1 MKKAEHA
8 GFGKKFMDR
17 VKKLF
22 SRKRNVVIA
31 VVIGVLILLCA
42 VGPLVVRALQPKTS
56 FQTVIVTKGDLQA
69 IVGATGTVSASQTA
83 VLNWQTSGRIATINV
98 RIGDSIEAEDILSSL
113 APESLPQNII
123 LARADLVTTE
133 RNLDNLLNSNL
144 PAAQA
149 YQALLAAQT
158 AYNTAKNRIRSTDW
172 VRGGSDQIDTAFA
185 NLILAQK
192 AYDGAVSFY
201 NMFSNKSDQDE
212 NKAAALSN
220 LSAAQKRL
228 DTAKANY
235 DWLTGKWDNQEVDVS
250 AADFAVAKAKL
261 EDAQRE
267 YDRLKDGPD
276 ALDIEAAQ
284 ARVDAIKATLAMA
297 NLSAPF
303 DATVTESL
311 SEVGDLVTPGT
322 ISFRLD
328 NLAHL
333 TVDVEV
339 TEVDINRVKVGQE
352 ASIFFDAIQNVEY
365 HGKVVKVARVGDVA
379 QGVVNFTVT
388 VELTD
393 ADDLVLPGMTA
404 AVNIVV
410 DERKNVILVPNR
422 AIKVQD
428 GKTIVYV
435 LENNKPVVVPVT
447 LGASS
452 DMDSEILTGEIKEGD
467 VLVLNPPLNLQGNGP
482 AGFMR

>member
-1 MKKAEHA
+1 MKKVEHA
-8 GFGKKFMDR
+8 GFGKKIL
-17 VKKLF
+17 VGLKKLF

-31 VVIGVLILLCA
+31 VVIGVLILLCG

-56 FQTVIVTKGDLQA
+56 FQTVVVSKGDLQA

-83 VLNWQTSGRIATINV
+83 VLNWQTSGRIALIHV
-98 RIGDSIEAEDILSSL
+98 QIGDSVNAGEILSSL
-113 APESLPQNII
+113 APESLSQNII
-123 LARADLVTTE
+123 LARADLVSAE
-133 RNLDNLLNSNL
+133 RNLENLLNSNL
-144 PAAQA
+144 PAARA
-149 YQALLAAQT
+149 YQAFLAAQD

-172 VRGGSDQIDTAFA
+172 VRGGSDQVDTAFA

-201 NMFSNKSDQDE
+201 SMFANKSDQDE

-235 DWLTGKWDNQEVDVS
+235 DWLTGKWDTQEVDVS
-250 AADFAVAKAKL
+250 AADFAVAKATL

-297 NLSAPF
+297 SLSAPF

-322 ISFRLD
+322 VSFRLD
-328 NLAHL
+328 NLSHL

-339 TEVDINRVKVGQE
+339 TEVDINRVLVGQE
-352 ASIFFDAIQNVEY
+352 ASVYFDAIQNVEY
-365 HGKVVKVARVGDVA
+365 HGKVIKVARVGDVA

-404 AVNIVV
+404 AINVVV
-410 DERKNVILVPNR
+410 DERKNVLLVPNR

-435 LENNKPVVVPVT
+435 LENNQPVVVPIT

-467 VLVLNPPLNLQGNGP
+467 VLVLNPPINLQGSGS

>member
-1 MKKAEHA
+1 MKKAQHA
-8 GFGKKFMDR
+8 GFGKKIKDGL
-17 VKKLF
+17 KKIF
-22 SRKRNVVIA
+22 SRKRNVIIA
-31 VVIGVLILLCA
+31 VIILVLLLICT
-42 VGPLVVRALQPKTS
+42 VGPLVVRLLKPKTNY
-56 FQTVIVTKGDLQA
+56 QTVSVARGDLQA

-83 VLNWQTSGRIATINV
+83 LLNWQTSGRIGAINV
-98 RIGDSIEAEDILSSL
+98 TIGDSVKTGDILSSL
-113 APESLPQNII
+113 VPETMSQSII
-123 LARADLVTTE
+123 LARADLVTAQ

-149 YQALLAAQT
+149 YQALLNAQD
-158 AYNTAKNRIRSTDW
+158 AFNTAKNRIRSTDW
-172 VRGGSDQIDTAFA
+172 TRGGSDSIDSAYA

-201 NMFSNKSDQDE
+201 NMFANKSDQDA
-212 NKAAALSN
+212 NKATALSN

-235 DWLTGKWDNQEVDVS
+235 DWLTGKWDVQEVDIS

-267 YDRLKDGPD
+267 YDRLKNGPD

-284 ARVDAIKATLAMA
+284 ARVDAIKATLALA

-322 ISFRLD
+322 MSFRLD

-339 TEVDINRVKVGQE
+339 TEVDINRVKVGQD
-352 ASIFFDAIQNVEY
+352 ATIFFDAIQNTEY
-365 HGKVVKVARVGDVA
+365 HGKVIKVARVGDVA

-393 ADDLVLPGMTA
+393 ADAQVLPGMTA
-404 AVNIVV
+404 AVNIIV
-410 DERKNVILVPNR
+410 EEKKNVLLVPNR

-428 GKTIVYV
+428 GNMIVYV
-435 LENNKPVVVPVT
+435 LKNNQLVT
-447 LGASS
+447 VQVSLGASS
-452 DMDSEILTGEIKEGD
+452 DTDSEILTGNLKEGD
-467 VLVLNPPLNLQGNGP
+467 VLVLNPPINLQGSGP

>member
-1 MKKAEHA
+1 
-8 GFGKKFMDR
+8 
-17 VKKLF
+17 
-22 SRKRNVVIA
+22 
-31 VVIGVLILLCA
+31 
-42 VGPLVVRALQPKTS
+42 
-56 FQTVIVTKGDLQA
+56 
-69 IVGATGTVSASQTA
+69 
-83 VLNWQTSGRIATINV
+83 
-98 RIGDSIEAEDILSSL
+98 
-113 APESLPQNII
+113 
-123 LARADLVTTE
+123 
-133 RNLDNLLNSNL
+133 
-144 PAAQA
+144 
-149 YQALLAAQT
+149 
-158 AYNTAKNRIRSTDW
+158 
-172 VRGGSDQIDTAFA
+172 
-185 NLILAQK
+185 
-192 AYDGAVSFY
+192 
-201 NMFSNKSDQDE
+201 
-212 NKAAALSN
+212 
-220 LSAAQKRL
+220 
-228 DTAKANY
+228 
-235 DWLTGKWDNQEVDVS
+235 LTGKWDTQEVDIS

-267 YDRLKDGPD
+267 YDRLKNGPD

-303 DATVTESL
+303 NATVTESL
-311 SEVGDLVTPGT
+311 SEVGDLVSPGT

-339 TEVDINRVKVGQE
+339 TEVDINRVKVGQD
-352 ASIFFDAIQNVEY
+352 STIEY
-365 HGKVVKVARVGDVA
+365 HGKVIKVARVGDVA

-410 DERKNVILVPNR
+410 DERKNVLLLPNR

-428 GKTIVYV
+428 GNMIVYV
-435 LENNKPVVVPVT
+435 LVKNTPVVVQVT

-452 DMDSEILTGEIKEGD
+452 DTNSEILTGDLKEGD